1 MPMRR
6 DCRHYF
12 RRSASGGDGIEGC
25 SLDAA
30 PDAPNAC
37 PANCTWFEKRSLST
51 AGFVYGSLTPVSEDR
66 RTEDEDDVPLDEA
79 SRAVLEDVESF
90 VNEIGDSVLTEERH
104 RRAAEK
110 HRRPWWKR
118 IF

>member
-12 RRSASGGDGIEGC
+12 RRSAAGGDGTEGC

-30 PDAPNAC
+30 PDAPQAC
-37 PANCTWFEKRSLST
+37 PANCTWFEKRQLST
-51 AGFVYGSLTPVSEDR
+51 AGFVYGSLAPEPAEAGAAEAHVGL
-66 RTEDEDDVPLDEA
+66 DDA
-79 SRAVLEDVESF
+79 SRAALDDVASF
-90 VNEIGDSVLTEERH
+90 MDEIGDAVVSDERRRR
-104 RRAAEK
+104 RRAGA
-110 HRRPWWKR
+110 RQPWWKR